1 MPYPPRLALEDAQ
14 VLTKHITTKEN
25 TNLMKNAETAVEA
38 IRQEDAA
45 LADEVSKVQ
54 KKNKNQNALRGI
66 DKTKKTRQRSWLLF
80 QYFHISILTPPTLHQ
95 LYSPIVIFPAVLDEK
110 MRFMLFL
117 LKELWFEEEYET
129 INFQLL
135 VSSNSCFQ

>member
-66 DKTKKTRQRSWLLF
+66 DKTKKTRQRS
-80 QYFHISILTPPTLHQ
+80 
-95 LYSPIVIFPAVLDEK
+95 
-110 MRFMLFL
+110 
-117 LKELWFEEEYET
+117 
-129 INFQLL
+129 
-135 VSSNSCFQ
+135 